1 MATAFSPT
9 RAASPLGRPTPRI
22 DGPQKVT
29 GAADY
34 AAEHFP
40 PGLVHAVVVQSTIA
54 AGRIR
59 SIDAAAVEAMPGVV
73 AVLTHANAPRLRPS
87 EVFPKGSAAMSF
99 LPLQDDRVR
108 FNGQHVAVVIADTLE
123 RATEASLRLGIEY
136 DAAPAV
142 ATLRDPG
149 AEPVDATAIGG
160 LDSDAEWGDPDAA
173 LAAAPVRVE
182 AVYSTPREYNS
193 PIEPHATV
201 AVWTEDDRLTLWE
214 PSQWVEGA
222 RHVVTEWFGLPPDS
236 VRVISPFV
244 GGGFGCKACPQPHVA
259 LAAMASRFVG
269 RPVKLVLHRPQMFT
283 GHGGRPATRQTIAL
297 GADETGKLQAIVH
310 ESLNE
315 TSFDD
320 PYVEPGGSMVKLM
333 YGVPNLRTRHRVAR
347 VNAVTPAWMRA
358 PGEAVSSFALESA
371 IDELADRLGIDP
383 IELRLRNWTDTNP
396 CDGKP
401 WSTRRLREA
410 YAAGAK
416 AFGWER
422 RDPRPR
428 SMREGRQL
436 IGWGMAAGTYP
447 VMRLPAEVRVRVT
460 ADGRIEVESGGADIG
475 TGLYTIVAQ
484 TAGDVLGVEPH
495 EVTVR
500 LGDTTLPRAPVAGGS
515 QLSGDVLPV
524 IHDAAEKLRDE
535 LFGLAAPELRAND
548 LRMEGGRVVVVADPD
563 RGVDIGELVRRSR
576 RGAVEV
582 THDNMPA
589 DANSEE
595 DRRETFGTVTRLQ
608 MDPSPDYSMHS
619 WSTVFVEV
627 RVDEDFGTIR
637 VKRVVAAVDC
647 GRLYNPTTAESQIQG
662 GVVMGLGMALLEAAE
677 VDPRAARIVN
687 NNLAEYMLPVNAD
700 VPDIEVIS
708 VGEPDYAANS
718 LGGKAVGELGITA
731 VAAAVANAVFHATGK
746 RVRDLPITLEKL
758 L

>member
-9 RAASPLGRPTPRI
+9 GAASPLGRRTPRI
-22 DGPQKVT
+22 DGPRKVT

-40 PGLVHAVVVQSTIA
+40 AGLVHAVIVQSSIA

-59 SIDAAAVEAMPGVV
+59 RIDAAAVEAMPGVL
-73 AVLTHANAPRLRPS
+73 AVLTHANAPRLGAAK
-87 EVFPKGSAAMSF
+87 VFPQGGAAMSF
-99 LPLQDDRVR
+99 LPLQDDKIR
-108 FNGQHVAVVIADTLE
+108 FNGQHVAVVIADTFE
-123 RATEASLRLGIEY
+123 RATEASMQLRIEY
-136 DAAPAV
+136 DAEPAV
-142 ATLRDPG
+142 ATIGDP
-149 AEPVDATAIGG
+149 AAQPVDATAIGG
-160 LDSDAEWGDPDAA
+160 QDSDAEWGDPDAA
-173 LAAAPVRVE
+173 LAAAPVRVD
-182 AVYSTPREYNS
+182 AVYSTPREYNA
-193 PIEPHATV
+193 PIEPHATI
-201 AVWTEDDRLTLWE
+201 AAWDEDGRLTLWE

-222 RHVVTEWFGLPPDS
+222 RQVVTEWFGIPFES

-259 LAAMASRFVG
+259 LAAMAAKLVA

-297 GADETGKLQAIVH
+297 GADESGKLQAIVH

-320 PYVEPGGSMVKLM
+320 PYVEPGGSVVKLM

-396 CDGKP
+396 NDGKP

-410 YAAGAK
+410 FAAGAK

-447 VMRLPAEVRVRVT
+447 VYRTPAEARVRVT
-460 ADGRIEVESGGADIG
+460 ADGRIEVDSGGTDIG
-475 TGLYTIVAQ
+475 TGFYTIVAQ
-484 TAGDVLGVEPH
+484 TAADVLGVEPH

-500 LGDTTLPRAPVAGGS
+500 LGDTVLPRAPVAGGS

-524 IHDAAEKLRDE
+524 IHEAAEKLRDQ

-548 LRMEGGRVVVVADPD
+548 LKAAGGRVVVAAEPV
-563 RGVDIGELVRRSR
+563 RGVAFADLVRRS
-576 RGAVEV
+576 GQAAIEV
-582 THDNMPA
+582 VHDNMPP

-595 DRRETFGTVTRLQ
+595 DRRATFGTVTRLQ
-608 MDPSPDYSMHS
+608 FDPSPDYSMHS
-619 WSTVFVEV
+619 WSALFVEV

-677 VDPRAARIVN
+677 VDPRTARIVN

-700 VPDIEVIS
+700 VPEIEVIS
-708 VGEPDYAANS
+708 VGEPDYEANP
-718 LGGKAVGELGITA
+718 LGGKSVGELGITG

-746 RVRDLPITLEKL
+746 RVRDLPITLEAL
-758 L
+758 M